1 MKLNAYEK
9 KKLTYTVAAVVFVL
23 LAGIIYFCKGNAYDS
38 DITAEDTGIV
48 SEENIE
54 AELMTPVPEK
64 EPVIVHVSGAVVSP
78 GVYEIDSGM
87 RVYDAI
93 NAAGGFLDSASD
105 DNLNLAQIITDGEKI
120 TVLTKKQAKKIK
132 KSDGGKSGTD
142 NEMLININTASKEEL
157 MNLPGIGEAKADAII
172 EYRENNGG
180 FKSTDEIMGISG
192 IKEGVYSKIE
202 KYITVK

>member
-23 LAGIIYFCKGNAYDS
+23 LAGIIYFCKGNVYDS

-48 SEENIE
+48 NEENIE

-64 EPVIVHVSGAVVSP
+64 EQVIVHVSGAVVSP

-180 FKSTDEIMGISG
+180 FKSTDGIMGISG

>member
-132 KSDGGKSGTD
+132 KSDGGKSSTD
-142 NEMLININTASKEEL
+142 NNILININTASKEEL

-180 FKSTDEIMGISG
+180 FKSTDGIMGISG

>member
-48 SEENIE
+48 NEENIE

-142 NEMLININTASKEEL
+142 NNILININTASKEEL

-180 FKSTDEIMGISG
+180 FKSTDGIMGISG

>member
-93 NAAGGFLDSASD
+93 NAAGGFLNSASD

>member
-180 FKSTDEIMGISG
+180 FKSTDGIMGISG

>member
-120 TVLTKKQAKKIK
+120 MVLTKKQAKKIK
-132 KSDGGKSGTD
+132 KSDDGKSSTD
-142 NEMLININTASKEEL
+142 NNILININTASKEEL

>member
-48 SEENIE
+48 NEENIE

-180 FKSTDEIMGISG
+180 FKSTDGIMGISG

>member
-132 KSDGGKSGTD
+132 KSDDGKSSTD
-142 NEMLININTASKEEL
+142 NNILININTASKEEL